1 MGAEIGVQAVDTD
14 KKMGSSVET
23 WLEGSM
29 MNLKSQPLAVL
40 SEAHRALRCLLHR
53 SPGGGRSV
61 SVLPPQGIS
70 RSSLVLG
77 SR

>member
-1 MGAEIGVQAVDTD
+1 
-14 KKMGSSVET
+14 MGSSVDPQ
-23 WLEGSM
+23 LVGSM
-29 MNLKSQPLAVL
+29 MNLQSQPLAVL
-40 SEAHRALRCLLHR
+40 AEAHRALQCLLHW

-61 SVLPPQGIS
+61 SVLLPQGIS